1 MAVSRG
7 VGELSPPRDGE
18 APPLEV
24 AEWVAERVLPP
35 PSTPPPAPEPLL
47 VELGVGARGVSLPKP
62 LRVAPEE
69 VDAEGV
75 KVGVAEVHALGAT
88 DAVGVG
94 VWNPP
99 VLDAEL
105 DTAKDTLPPP
115 LGVEEE
121 HKVEEGEAFPLA
133 LSPPPPRERV
143 GRGDCVPSPLHV
155 PLMDPDAV
163 NVESSP
169 VEDTHTEL

>member
-1 MAVSRG
+1 M
-7 VGELSPPRDGE
+7 
-18 APPLEV
+18 
-24 AEWVAERVLPP
+24 AERVLSPP
-35 PSTPPPAPEPLL
+35 CPPPPAEPLL

-75 KVGVAEVHALGAT
+75 RVGVAEVHALRAA
-88 DAVGVG
+88 DAVGDGVG
-94 VWNPP
+94 NPP

-133 LSPPPPRERV
+133 LSPPPPPRERV

-155 PLMDPDAV
+155 PLMDPGAV